1 LEKFC
6 SRLSKCE
13 RLMSVSPVYS
23 AGALGVSTPETVAR
37 APAAAGGELPFSR
50 LMNQFLHQVD
60 EPQQAVAQGVND
72 LVAGKTENIHELA
85 IQVAQADVAFRLV
98 MEVRDKL
105 ISAYQEMMRMQI

>member
-1 LEKFC
+1 
-6 SRLSKCE
+6 
-13 RLMSVSPVYS
+13 
-23 AGALGVSTPETVAR
+23 
-37 APAAAGGELPFSR
+37 
-50 LMNQFLHQVD
+50 
-60 EPQQAVAQGVND
+60 VAQGVND